1 MSDSADVFMTLLWTP
16 GHASELGARADLLA
30 SLDCVEPYET
40 RELLFEAIA
49 PSVHGRS
56 EVLAWLSSRGI
67 EPTPVQPPYPLAE
80 FLRCSRRAF
89 SDAFGDRAR
98 RWLENPHID
107 RPRRIDWQIPAR
119 IAGYVQGVQVLRDAE
134 KSRHWLDGNCFLAA
148 AATVNHGLPHDRAGP
163 PAMPTGLRGMG
174 PADLE
179 RIYDFPAG
187 WDGTGETIALL
198 LLDAAPDVGECDAFW
213 RAHGIVREPP
223 QIVHIGP
230 PPSGPPDTAE
240 AMEAAMGV
248 QWAGAMA
255 PGARIVTY
263 VMDRQLIADKWAAFL
278 MAAVADSTWRPT
290 IAVTSWLIPERDY
303 YAAYGSRVITGLL
316 DQCAV
321 LGISVIAAAGDWG
334 AYDGVPRTMSN
345 GYPVSDAPWPRAV
358 FPACEER
365 VLGVGGT
372 MITEVE
378 PLTELAW
385 SGPLPPG
392 WGGRSPLSR
401 MAGGGGFSAEVPIP
415 DWQGFQVINH
425 EKRVHKPYSRGP
437 HAPAVLAYGRGVP
450 DVAIMAVGDSVQRR
464 PDEAPSARGYRAL
477 VSGRWIDF
485 AGGTS
490 VGAPVW
496 AGLLARI
503 NQARQ
508 AAGLRRV
515 GFVNPLLYEIAQQ
528 YRYVENGQPR
538 PFRDIISGR
547 TDVTIRTIDHSNQPR
562 DVELPGFEAGPFWD
576 PATGL
581 GVPRGTALLD
591 AVVAHG
597 KGRVAAA
604 AAAAA
609 ATEAPDAEPAAG
621 G

>member
-1 MSDSADVFMTLLWTP
+1 MSSADVFMTLLWTP
-16 GHASELGARADLLA
+16 DHAAELSAQADALTA
-30 SLDCVEPYET
+30 LDCVDPYET
-40 RELLFEAIA
+40 REVLFDAIS
-49 PSVHGRS
+49 PSEHGRA
-56 EVLAWLSSRGI
+56 EVLEWLGNRGI
-67 EPTPVQPPYPLAE
+67 EPTPVQPPYPLAA
-80 FLRCSRRAF
+80 FLRCSRQAF
-89 SDAFGDRAR
+89 AEAFGERAR
-98 RWLENPHID
+98 RWLENPHAD

-119 IAGYVQGVQVLRDAE
+119 LAGYVQGVQVLRDAE
-134 KSRHWLDGNCFLAA
+134 KSRHWLDGNCFLAV
-148 AATVNHGLPHDRAGP
+148 AATENHGVLHDQAGP
-163 PAMPTGLRGMG
+163 PAMPSGFGGMG
-174 PADLE
+174 PADIA
-179 RIYDFPAG
+179 RIYDFPAE
-187 WDGTGETIALL
+187 WDGSGETIALL
-198 LLDAAPDVGECDAFW
+198 LLDAAPDPVECDAFW

-223 QIVHIGP
+223 QVVHIGP
-230 PPSGPPDTAE
+230 APSQAPDKAE

-263 VMDRQLIADKWAAFL
+263 VMDRQIIADKWAAFL
-278 MAAVADSTWRPT
+278 MASVADSSWRPT

-321 LGISVIAAAGDWG
+321 LGISVVAAAGDWG
-334 AYDGVPRTMSN
+334 AYDGVPRTQSN

-372 MITEVE
+372 MITEVD

-450 DVAIMAVGDSVQRR
+450 DVSIMAVGDSVQRR
-464 PDEAPSARGYRAL
+464 PSEAPSARGYRAL
-477 VSGRWIDF
+477 VSGRWVDF

-490 VGAPVW
+490 VGAPIW
-496 AGLLARI
+496 GALLARI
-503 NQARQ
+503 NQARR

-515 GFVNPLLYEIAQQ
+515 GFVNPLLYEIAQKH
-528 YRYVENGQPR
+528 RYVDSGAPR
-538 PFRDIISGR
+538 PFRDIIAGR
-547 TDVTIRTIDHSNQPR
+547 TDVTIRTIDHGGQPR
-562 DVELPGFEAGPFWD
+562 DVELPGFEAGAFWD

-597 KGRVAAA
+597 KEMAEKAAA
-604 AAAAA
+604 
-609 ATEAPDAEPAAG
+609 EARRVEEEA
-621 G
+621 